1 MLSILQLNNSWFKT
15 RDVQNC
21 CPVVT
26 HDERLFVRSVLY
38 WVLTL
43 WFTFILYFK
52 ISWVFFF
59 LFTCNL
65 NIICPVFA
73 SKTNKNKAYQNCKNF
88 KLTQINDAFHSKPK
102 NSLIPSWVL
111 PWKNISLASF
121 FISISFPFGNPFM
134 QARKPNIRL
143 SRVFAS
149 RSVVVHTVYC
159 LRWKWQECTRLRFP
173 DIL

>member
-1 MLSILQLNNSWFKT
+1 MIQDSRRSKTAAQLSPTMKCYLSGVYCTESYLCGLHSFCILRF
-15 RDVQNC
+15 
-21 CPVVT
+21 PG
-26 HDERLFVRSVLY
+26 Y
-38 WVLTL
+38 
-43 WFTFILYFK
+43 
-52 ISWVFFF
+52 FFF

-88 KLTQINDAFHSKPK
+88 KLTQINDAFHCKPI
-102 NSLIPSWVL
+102 NSLIPPWVL

-159 LRWKWQECTRLRFP
+159 LRWKWQECTRLKFP